1 MEQGHAAVRFVNPT
15 TGGDVMPTIRAEF
28 HRFRPGTETRTTRE
42 VGSSVYQVFEGRG
55 RFVLD
60 GEVRVVEKGDLVV
73 VPSWT
78 AWQIQAETGCD
89 LFKFGDQPIVEKLNF
104 NRTFVEGEEK

>member
-1 MEQGHAAVRFVNPT
+1 ML
-15 TGGDVMPTIRAEF
+15 
-28 HRFRPGTETRTTRE
+28 TRTS
-42 VGSSVYQVFEGRG
+42 GSFRQQCRHAVDA
-55 RFVLD
+55 L

-78 AWQIQAETGCD
+78 AWQIQAETGFD